1 MLVWPCY
8 NMEILERMERFV
20 FLPYSCRW
28 QGYVINK
35 LYMKKVSG
43 VNSKS
48 TEKVMEL
55 HMRTWRSRPNLAR
68 DLTEKKNPPGAVVQ
82 SRLLCARPGPPER
95 KQKTWNVLT
104 VPGLS
109 LASQFMGSKLVLEKR
124 ELYAELHPHK
134 VTCFQCWFR
143 KSTK

>member
-8 NMEILERMERFV
+8 NMEILERMEKFV

-55 HMRTWRSRPNLAR
+55 HMRTWRSRPIWPEISLR
-68 DLTEKKNPPGAVVQ
+68 KRT
-82 SRLLCARPGPPER
+82 LLELLYRVDFCAQDQAPPER

-109 LASQFMGSKLVLEKR
+109 LASQFMGSKLVFEKR

-134 VTCFQCWFR
+134 VTCFHCWFR